1 MHPKAEAAH
10 HDARALLA
18 LSTSLRDAAVE
29 LHAARVITSHVVE
42 AVEAMHAEALRAC
55 HLVTTATA
63 MLRHAE
69 RPPKGGAF

>member
-1 MHPKAEAAH
+1 MPPVAEAAH

-18 LSTSLRDAAVE
+18 LSTSLRDSVVALGRERLV
-29 LHAARVITSHVVE
+29 TSHVVE

-63 MLRHAE
+63 LLRHGE
-69 RPPKGGAF
+69 RKGFTP